1 MPAIRSEAGPPLET
15 VERDQLVVQVELEQP
30 RSIRCVEP
38 DVPTQKCAWLVK
50 SLVSLQLAP
59 LLKAKELPPSPHSIE
74 TGPLVG
80 PGEYVVRTG

>member
-1 MPAIRSEAGPPLET
+1 MPVIRSEVGPPLET
-15 VERDQLVVQVELEQP
+15 VERDQLVELEQP

-38 DVPTQKCAWLVK
+38 DVPRQKCAWLVK

-59 LLKAKELPPSPHSIE
+59 LLKAKGLPPSPHSIE